1 MAQVAKNQVTGGR
14 LLPYLC
20 SEVRMLKLVI
30 YSSLAVLLANLVIDL
45 PFVLESSGF

>member
-1 MAQVAKNQVTGGR
+1 
-14 LLPYLC
+14 
-20 SEVRMLKLVI
+20 MLKLVI